1 MSILTP
7 MPLPLQSLP
16 MEKEIAVNNNRR
28 QRVRLKNF
36 FPRVGLEEGLYSVQ
50 AKIHEQFP
58 TPVYS
63 DVECEDVGIGFIISL
78 TVQESSNVFNAQ
90 MFLPKTILSGADR
103 IWQIAALDQ
112 LVDEILIQA
121 NRY

>member
-1 MSILTP
+1 MSVFTP
-7 MPLPLQSLP
+7 IQSLS
-16 MEKEIAVNNNRR
+16 MEKEIAFSNKRR

-36 FPRVGLEEGLYSVQ
+36 FPRVGLEEGLHSVQ
-50 AKIHEQFP
+50 AKIHEHFP

-90 MFLPKTILSGADR
+90 MFLP
-103 IWQIAALDQ
+103 
-112 LVDEILIQA
+112 
-121 NRY
+121 